1 MGPVRLRQ
9 RVMSVLV
16 LAGCLAG
23 LVAIP
28 LGWGAHEPLR
38 FCRTAAECPDLRWPA
53 TTAHGVPADP
63 AGP

>member
-1 MGPVRLRQ
+1 VGPVRLRQ

-16 LAGCLAG
+16 LAGCLTG